1 LFNDSVILR
10 EHKDKLL
17 VISDTLA
24 ARISNKSIDAVLA
37 DFYLRVDSLNKAAHF
52 VKRILV
58 KDSANYFLWEQ
69 LVYIYS
75 HSENKDS
82 LYEITKR
89 GVVAF
94 PDKPQMLYF
103 HALAASQKD
112 SIKVAIDV
120 LLKALTL
127 DFKNSKDVL
136 QNIYSFLGENYY
148 KYGEYKLAF
157 KYYDEALSLNPN
169 DFIILNNYSYFLSV
183 QEQDLEKAEQMSRQT
198 VKKFPDN
205 PTYLDTYGWI
215 MFKMGKIKEAK
226 KYVELALK
234 YGGEES
240 AEIFDHYGDIL
251 LELRDIDGA
260 IRNWEKSLEI
270 EPGNDQLIK
279 KLRKYKGL

>member
-1 LFNDSVILR
+1 MIWAFFNTIQQFT
-10 EHKDKLL
+10 
-17 VISDTLA
+17 I
-24 ARISNKSIDAVLA
+24 I
-37 DFYLRVDSLNKAAHF
+37 
-52 VKRILV
+52 
-58 KDSANYFLWEQ
+58 
-69 LVYIYS
+69 
-75 HSENKDS
+75 
-82 LYEITKR
+82 
-89 GVVAF
+89 
-94 PDKPQMLYF
+94 
-103 HALAASQKD
+103 QKD